1 MDLQVLLADARLR
14 GEAELEEFAK
24 IVFADAAQLAK
35 LAGDRAAASRLNCE
49 KQSVTVYAA
58 AALVVLEQAMKT
70 DPDEARVLR
79 WFTHKRMRAF
89 SMQTPAEVVAAGGT
103 SLLVDYLKV
112 IDVRYTD

>member
-1 MDLQVLLADARLR
+1 MDFRVLLAEARLP
-14 GEAELEEFAK
+14 GDAELEEFAK
-24 IVFADAAQLAK
+24 IVFADVAQLAK
-35 LAGDRAAASRLNCE
+35 LAGDRAGASRLNCE
-49 KQSVTVYAA
+49 RQSVTIYAA
-58 AALVVLEQAMKT
+58 DALVVLEQAMKT
-70 DPDEARVLR
+70 DPDEVRVLK